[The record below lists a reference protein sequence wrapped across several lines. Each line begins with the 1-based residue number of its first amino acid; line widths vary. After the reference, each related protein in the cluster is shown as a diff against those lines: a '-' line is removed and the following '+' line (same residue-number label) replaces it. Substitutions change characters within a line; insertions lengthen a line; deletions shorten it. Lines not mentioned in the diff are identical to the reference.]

1 MKKNLKFLGIQPM
14 YDRWDFKSKIV
25 KKDLPAARKRPPT
38 ALRPSDEDEFVAMNK
53 TVVPIVVA
61 KTPEKSN
68 KYNAHRTWN

>member
-1 MKKNLKFLGIQPM
+1 M
-14 YDRWDFKSKIV
+14 V

-68 KYNAHRTWN
+68 KYNAHRT